1 MDAQGPDAAQR
12 RPLLPYRSEAK
23 VISARSAISEFLA
36 RGTRRWLAWR
46 MNTLPTG
53 DSIPDDPHLAN
64 DIGVPDT
71 PARDMETA
79 QDTLGASNAGQRVP
93 SAGDTGDTGQD
104 LTGAQSDLDDVHRPT
119 ETN

>member
-1 MDAQGPDAAQR
+1 MTCWNCHH
-12 RPLLPYRSEAK
+12 LLYSLT
-23 VISARSAISEFLA
+23 AISELLA
-36 RGTRRWLAWR
+36 RGAHRWLAER
-46 MNTLPTG
+46 MNTIPTG

-79 QDTLGASNAGQRVP
+79 QDPLGMTNAGQRVP

-104 LTGAQSDLDDVHRPT
+104 LAGAQSDLDDAHRPT
-119 ETN
+119 ETS